1 MSELPLLVKECLAD
15 GERAIGELFTF
26 ATFCEASIALSPFTA
41 RAPDLARDMT
51 LRSGVQWGDG
61 GLKRMEKNAEAL
73 KRGLQDEAGLGNYL
87 HGLAYVRLCT
97 ALETTV
103 DGLLLAMLS
112 DKEAWLRYPGVAS
125 IKALRVDVVR
135 LLNFSRHEQVEYLAR
150 EIRQGVA
157 ASIKE
162 GVGRYES
169 VLEAVGLSGPVPESV
184 RSAMFEL
191 TEVRNVIVHRNAIAD
206 RRLKERC
213 PTLKC
218 EIGRA
223 ISIPKIDFAVVSSA
237 AIAYL
242 LEIWRRVMVLF
253 PGIEFPHET
262 DFREKVLRDLDEY
275 AEMRRTVPDDIPS
288 DNSLPSAFSEA

>member
-1 MSELPLLVKECLAD
+1 VSELPSLVKECLVD
-15 GERAIGELFTF
+15 GEKAIGELFTF
-26 ATFCEASIALSPFTA
+26 VTFCEASIALSPFTA

-61 GLKRMEKNAEAL
+61 GLKRMEENAEAV

-97 ALETTV
+97 ALETTA
-103 DGLLLAMLS
+103 DRLLLAMLS
-112 DKEAWLRYPGVAS
+112 EKEAWLRYPGVSS

-157 ASIKE
+157 ASLKE

-184 RSAMFEL
+184 RSAIFEL
-191 TEVRNVIVHRNAIAD
+191 TEVRNVVVHRNAIAD

-213 PTLKC
+213 PRLQC
-218 EIGRA
+218 EIGHA
-223 ISIPKIDFAVVSSA
+223 ISIPRIDFAVVSSA

-242 LEIWRRVMVLF
+242 LEIWGRVIGIF
-253 PGIEFPHET
+253 PEIEFPHET
-262 DFREKVLRDLDEY
+262 DFRQKILQDLDRY
-275 AEMRRTVPDDIPS
+275 AEMRRRVPDNIPP
-288 DNSLPSAFSEA
+288 DTSLPSAFSGA